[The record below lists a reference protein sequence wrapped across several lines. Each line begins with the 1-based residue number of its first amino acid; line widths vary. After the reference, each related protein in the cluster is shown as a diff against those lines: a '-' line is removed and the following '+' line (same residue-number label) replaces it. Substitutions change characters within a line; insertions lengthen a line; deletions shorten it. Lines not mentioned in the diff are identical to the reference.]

1 MVKAINFF
9 KWKFHVHGLE
19 DSIFPQ
25 MIYLFNAMPMK
36 IPAGLFVWIDKLVF
50 TFTWNFKS
58 SKKNQDN
65 SEKQSLWAFTIIVSQ
80 DSWQMHGTCLKC
92 STGAGRVKESDAL
105 ETHRNT
111 SQTSLHR
118 NGDTHVNRWSWV
130 SWMSI
135 CKKSALTPTS
145 HQTQKSILNES
156 YS

>member
-1 MVKAINFF
+1 MEVSCSWTWRLNFSPNDLSIQCNANENPSRF
-9 KWKFHVHGLE
+9 ICVNWQASIYIYMKF
-19 DSIFPQ
+19 Q
-25 MIYLFNAMPMK
+25 
-36 IPAGLFVWIDKLVF
+36 KL
-50 TFTWNFKS
+50 
-58 SKKNQDN
+58 KKNQDN
-65 SEKQSLWAFTIIVSQ
+65 SEKQSLWAFTTIVSQ
-80 DSWQMHGTCLKC
+80 DSRQMHGTCLKC
-92 STGAGRVKESDAL
+92 STGAGRVKEADAL